1 MPSRNAT
8 LALGAILLVSTGLA
22 GLLSWMRVPAESVE
36 ITEAPEPDV
45 LPGETP
51 EEAEARRAREHA
63 ELLDREWPRHG
74 VVTRTQINVRA
85 EPGPDAL
92 ILGWLRIG
100 AHVRSRGTPTPGT
113 DCASGWAEIY
123 PRGYVCTGAGLDV
136 SDTAPESGLEMAPD
150 LTSALPYHYY
160 FVKEPQVPEYF
171 QLPSREDQRNAAAH
185 AARYLEFLNAGD
197 LRRAERLRA
206 GEMVGEPPPPR
217 EVARFLDFGFFVASN
232 GVEERS
238 RRRFVRTVRG
248 MYIKEAQLEERTGH
262 SFEGVELGPQPDGSA
277 LSLPVAWAIRTARPL
292 VAETRADGTLRVTDD
307 AEHEPFER
315 LARVPWLRRERV
327 GDQAYHV
334 VSLPPTDGEAG
345 GEERYIREWFLA
357 VAELR
362 APLAGLADDEPWV
375 HVDLSSQTLVVYRG
389 ATPIYA
395 TLVSSGVEGH
405 DTAEGEFTIR
415 RKFVSDTMA
424 DPGSDLGDD
433 RYRIED
439 VPWTQYFDGSIALH
453 GAFWHAQYGI
463 VHSHGC
469 VNLSPRDARY
479 VFNHTWPEIPE
490 GWHGVSTEGT
500 GFTGSRVL
508 VTR

>member
-1 MPSRNAT
+1 MPSRNAM
-8 LALGAILLVSTGLA
+8 LVLGAIVLGSLALA
-22 GLLSWMRVPAESVE
+22 GAASWLRSPG
-36 ITEAPEPDV
+36 TEAPPIVEAEPDV
-45 LPGETP
+45 LPGETA
-51 EEAEARRAREHA
+51 EEAEARRRREHEA
-63 ELLDREWPRHG
+63 MLDREWPRHG
-74 VVTRTQINVRA
+74 IVTRTQLNVRA
-85 EPGPDAL
+85 EANPDAL
-92 ILGWLRIG
+92 VLGWLRIG
-100 AHVRSRGTPTPGT
+100 AHVRSRGTPTPGP

-123 PRGYVCTGAGLDV
+123 PRGFVCTGSGLDV
-136 SDTAPESGLEMAPD
+136 SDTAPEAAPSMAPD
-150 LTSALPYHYY
+150 LSSALPYHYY
-160 FVKEPQVPEYF
+160 FVKEPQVPEYY

-206 GEMVGEPPPPR
+206 GEMAGEPPPPR
-217 EVARFLDFGFFVASN
+217 EVARYLDHGFFVASN

-262 SFEGVELGPQPDGSA
+262 SFEGTELGPQPDGST
-277 LSLPVAWAIRTARPL
+277 LTLPVAWAIRAARPL
-292 VAETRADGTLRVTDD
+292 VAETRADGTLRMTDD
-307 AEHEPFER
+307 PEHEAFER
-315 LARVPWLRRERV
+315 LSRVPWVRRERV

-334 VSLPPTDGEAG
+334 VTLPT
-345 GEERYIREWFLA
+345 GEERYVREWFLA
-357 VAELR
+357 VAELH
-362 APLAGLADDEPWV
+362 APLAGLAADEPWV
-375 HVDLSSQTLVVYRG
+375 HVDLSSQTLVIYRG
-389 ATPIYA
+389 ETPIYA

-405 DTAEGEFTIR
+405 DTPEGEFVIR

-479 VFNHTWPEIPE
+479 VFTHTWPEIPE

-500 GFTGSRVL
+500 GFAGSRVL